1 MGLFSSI
8 SKGFSGI
15 LGSPTDLLGD
25 LTGANAAADAA
36 SQAAA
41 LQAGLS
47 REAIAEQRRQFD
59 SLQALL
65 APFVKTGTS
74 ALGGQADLLGLNGSG
89 SQQSAIAAIQGSPQF
104 ASLLASGEN
113 AILQNA
119 SATGGIRGGNTQRAL
134 MEFSPNLLS
143 QLIEQQYSRLGGLTS
158 IGQNSAAQTGNAGM
172 QTGTTIAK
180 LLGQQ
185 GAAEAGG
192 ILAQGGL
199 QRQIFSDA
207 LNLGMT
213 AATAGRKAFF

>member
-1 MGLFSSI
+1 VGLFSSI
-8 SKGFSGI
+8 SKGFSGV
-15 LGSPTDLLGD
+15 LGSPTKLLGD

-47 REAIAEQRRQFD
+47 REGIAEQRRQFD
-59 SLQALL
+59 ALQALL

-74 ALGGQADLLGLNGSG
+74 ALGGQADILGLNGDAA
-89 SQQSAIAAIQGSPQF
+89 QNSAIASIQSSPQF
-104 ASLLASGEN
+104 STLLKSGEN

-119 SATGGIRGGNTQRAL
+119 SATGGLRGGNTQRAL
-134 MEFSPNLLS
+134 MEYSPTLLS

-158 IGQNSAAQTGNAGM
+158 LGQNSAAQTGNAGM
-172 QTGTTIAK
+172 QTGANIAN
-180 LLGQQ
+180 LLQQQ
-185 GAAEAGG
+185 GAAQAGG

-207 LNLGMT
+207 LNLGST
-213 AATAGRKAFF
+213 AAKAFF

>member
-8 SKGFSGI
+8 SKGLGFS
-15 LGSPTDLLGD
+15 SATKALGD
-25 LTGANAAADAA
+25 ITGANQAADAA
-36 SQAAA
+36 MRASE

-47 REAIAEQRRQFD
+47 QQGIAEQRRQFD
-59 SLQALL
+59 ALQALL

-74 ALGGQADLLGLNGSG
+74 ALGGQADLLGLNGATAQG
-89 SQQSAIAAIQGSPQF
+89 SAIDAIQGSPQF
-104 ASLLASGEN
+104 SSLLAAGEN
-113 AILQNA
+113 SILQNA
-119 SATGGIRGGNTQRAL
+119 SATGGLRGGNTQRAL
-134 MEFSPNLLS
+134 MEFSPTLLS

-172 QTGTTIAK
+172 QTGVNIAN

-185 GAAEAGG
+185 GAAQAGG

-207 LNLGMT
+207 LNLGST
-213 AATAGRKAFF
+213 AAKAFF

>member
-8 SKGFSGI
+8 AKGFTAK
-15 LGSPTDLLGD
+15 GSLSLLGD
-25 LTGANAAADAA
+25 ITGANAAADAA
-36 SQAAA
+36 SEAAA

-119 SATGGIRGGNTQRAL
+119 SATGGLRGGNTQRAL

-158 IGQNSAAQTGNAGM
+158 IGQNSAAQTGSAGI
-172 QTGTTIAK
+172 QTGANVAS

-185 GAAEAGG
+185 GAAQAGG

-207 LNLGMT
+207 LNLGST
-213 AATAGRKAFF
+213 AAKAFF

>member
-8 SKGFSGI
+8 SKGFSGV
-15 LGSPTDLLGD
+15 LGSPTKLLGD

-47 REAIAEQRRQFD
+47 REGIAEQRRQFD
-59 SLQALL
+59 ALQALL

-74 ALGGQADLLGLNGSG
+74 ALGGQADILGLNGDAA
-89 SQQSAIAAIQGSPQF
+89 QNSAIASIQSSPQF
-104 ASLLASGEN
+104 STLLKSGEN

-119 SATGGIRGGNTQRAL
+119 SATGGLRGGNTQRAL
-134 MEFSPNLLS
+134 MEYSPTLLS

-158 IGQNSAAQTGNAGM
+158 LGQNSAAQTGNAGM
-172 QTGTTIAK
+172 QTGANIAN

-185 GAAEAGG
+185 GAAQAGG

-207 LNLGMT
+207 LNLGST
-213 AATAGRKAFF
+213 AAKAFF

>member
-8 SKGFSGI
+8 SKGFSGV
-15 LGSPTDLLGD
+15 LGSPTKLLGD

-47 REAIAEQRRQFD
+47 REGIAEQRRQFD
-59 SLQALL
+59 ALQALL

-74 ALGGQADLLGLNGSG
+74 ALGGQADILGLNGDAA
-89 SQQSAIAAIQGSPQF
+89 QNSAIASIQSSPQF
-104 ASLLASGEN
+104 STLLKSGEN

-119 SATGGIRGGNTQRAL
+119 SATGGLRGGNTQRAL
-134 MEFSPNLLS
+134 MEYSPTLLS
-143 QLIEQQYSRLGGLTS
+143 QLIEQLYSRLGGLTS
-158 IGQNSAAQTGNAGM
+158 LGQNSAAQTGNAGM
-172 QTGTTIAK
+172 QTGANIAN
-180 LLGQQ
+180 LLQQQ
-185 GAAEAGG
+185 GAAQAGG

-207 LNLGMT
+207 LNLGST
-213 AATAGRKAFF
+213 AAKAFF

>member
-119 SATGGIRGGNTQRAL
+119 SATGGLRGGNTQRAL

-158 IGQNSAAQTGNAGM
+158 IGQNSAAQTGSAGI
-172 QTGTTIAK
+172 QTGTNVAS

-185 GAAEAGG
+185 GAAQAGG

-207 LNLGMT
+207 LNLGST
-213 AATAGRKAFF
+213 AAKAFF

>member
-8 SKGFSGI
+8 SKGFSGV
-15 LGSPTDLLGD
+15 LGSPTKLLGD

-47 REAIAEQRRQFD
+47 REGIAEQRRQFD
-59 SLQALL
+59 ALQALL

-74 ALGGQADLLGLNGSG
+74 ALGGQADILGLNGDAA
-89 SQQSAIAAIQGSPQF
+89 QNSAIASIQSSPQF
-104 ASLLASGEN
+104 STLLKSGEN

-119 SATGGIRGGNTQRAL
+119 SATGGLRGGNTQRAL
-134 MEFSPNLLS
+134 MEYSPTLLS

-158 IGQNSAAQTGNAGM
+158 LGQNSAAQTGNAGM
-172 QTGTTIAK
+172 QTGANIAN
-180 LLGQQ
+180 LLQQQ
-185 GAAEAGG
+185 GAAQAGG

-207 LNLGMT
+207 LNLGST
-213 AATAGRKAFF
+213 AAKAFF

>member
-8 SKGFSGI
+8 SKG
-15 LGSPTDLLGD
+15 LGFDAGMKALGD
-25 LTGANAAADAA
+25 LTGANQAADAA
-36 SQAAA
+36 RDASNVQA
-41 LQAGLS
+41 QMS
-47 REAIAEQRRQFD
+47 REGIAEQRRQFD
-59 SLQALL
+59 ALQALL

-74 ALGGQADLLGLNGSG
+74 ALGGQADILGLNGADAQG
-89 SQQSAIAAIQGSPQF
+89 SAISAIQGSPQF
-104 ASLLASGEN
+104 STLLKSGEN

-119 SATGGIRGGNTQRAL
+119 SATGGLRGGNTQRAL
-134 MEFSPNLLS
+134 MEYSPNLLA

-172 QTGTTIAK
+172 QTGVNIAN

-185 GAAEAGG
+185 GAAQAGG

-207 LNLGMT
+207 LNLGST
-213 AATAGRKAFF
+213 AAKAFF